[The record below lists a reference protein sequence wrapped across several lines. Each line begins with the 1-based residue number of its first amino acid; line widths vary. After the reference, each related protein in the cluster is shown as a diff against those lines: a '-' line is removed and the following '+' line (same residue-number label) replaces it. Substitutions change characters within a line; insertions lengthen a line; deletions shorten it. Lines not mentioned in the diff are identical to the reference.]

1 MFDTSNSIQKL
12 AALLL
17 ATLIVAGV
25 FYLLRLLSPYLAPF
39 AIALLLAYLFNPIVD
54 FFQYR
59 LKFKNRGVSV
69 IATLLLVLGVIVL
82 LWLLLAPAVRA
93 ETSQAAELIRKY
105 SEQLERPAWLP
116 ENLEETIQRYL
127 QMEELQQLFTREEG
141 ATYLQKIGDWLW
153 QGISGVGSVL
163 LGLFSLVTLLLYLVF
178 IMVSYDDFR
187 EQWDDY
193 IPPRWREPVV
203 TLTLDVKN
211 GMKAYFRA
219 QAEIVLIVSIL
230 FALGFKLIGLPLG
243 IVLGIFVGLLNF
255 VPYLQ
260 IAGML
265 PAILL
270 AFLHSLET
278 DVSFW
283 VMLLLV
289 LAVFTVVQAI
299 QDTLLVP
306 RIMGD
311 LTGLNPAVI
320 LLALS
325 IWGGLLGII
334 GMVIALP
341 MTTLLLAY
349 YRKFVLEPEISQA
362 RDLGEKS

>member
-1 MFDTSNSIQKL
+1 MQKL
-12 AALLL
+12 ATLLL
-17 ATLIVAGV
+17 VALIVAGV

-59 LKFKNRGVSV
+59 LRFKNRVVSV
-69 IATLLLVLGVIVL
+69 IATLFLILGVMVL

-93 ETSQAAELIRKY
+93 ETNQAAQLISKY
-105 SEQLERPAWLP
+105 SEQIERPAWLP

-127 QMEELQQLFTREEG
+127 QMEEIQQLFSREDS
-141 ATYLQKIGDWLW
+141 ATYLQKIGGWLW
-153 QGISGVGSVL
+153 QGISGVGSFL

-178 IMVSYDDFR
+178 IMISYDDFR
-187 EQWDDY
+187 EYWDDY
-193 IPPRWREPVV
+193 IPPRWRGPVV
-203 TLTLDVKN
+203 TLTHDVKN

-243 IVLGIFVGLLNF
+243 IVLGIIVGLLNF

-260 IAGML
+260 IAGVL

-270 AFLHSLET
+270 AFLHSLEA
-278 DVSFW
+278 DISFW

-289 LAVFTVVQAI
+289 LVVFAVVQAI
-299 QDTLLVP
+299 QDVLLTP

-349 YRKFVLEPEISQA
+349 YRKFVLEPATTKEPDEEQ
-362 RDLGEKS
+362 E